1 MSPSPTSRAVAA
13 EPLVPIGVLVVD
25 DQMVVRE
32 GISRLIAC
40 AAIPLRC
47 IGTAATISEALSAMS
62 LLRPDVVVLD
72 ADLAGEDGLA
82 LIPELVRTAGV
93 LVLTSH
99 GDVETRARAHRLG
112 ASAFVE
118 KHQPASEFLDSITA
132 VGSRRR
138 MRGEKPPAAQGP
150 SSPLAGAAT
159 SAAQEPTDS

>member
-1 MSPSPTSRAVAA
+1 MSPSSTSRAVAA

-47 IGTAATISEALSAMS
+47 IGAAATISEALSAMS

-82 LIPELVRTAGV
+82 LIPQLARTAAV

-112 ASAFVE
+112 ALAFVE
-118 KHQPASEFLDSITA
+118 KHQPASEFLESITA
-132 VGSRRR
+132 VGLRR
-138 MRGEKPPAAQGP
+138 MRGEKPPAAPGP
-150 SSPLAGAAT
+150 SSHLAGAAT